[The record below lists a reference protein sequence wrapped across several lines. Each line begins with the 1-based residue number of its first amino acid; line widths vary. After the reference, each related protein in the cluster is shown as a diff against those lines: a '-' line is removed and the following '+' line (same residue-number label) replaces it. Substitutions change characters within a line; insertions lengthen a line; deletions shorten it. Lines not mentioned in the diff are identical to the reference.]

1 MMEYTDDKLKAAG
14 MKCLVEALG
23 PVDAQ
28 RFISIVNRSDFDYTI
43 QRRALFDNMTH
54 EEIVAGI
61 EAYRKDNPLSED
73 FMNRLKSL
81 V

>member
-43 QRRALFDNMTH
+43 
-54 EEIVAGI
+54 
-61 EAYRKDNPLSED
+61 
-73 FMNRLKSL
+73 
-81 V
+81 